1 MTDISDL
8 LKSTM
13 QNENCSSFCAFLLF
27 TERTDQDGIYPVQPK
42 PIKEVGRRLCDTGD
56 KQGDK

>member
-13 QNENCSSFCAFLLF
+13 RDENCSSFCAFLLLR
-27 TERTDQDGIYPVQPK
+27 EENKDDEYVRK
-42 PIKEVGRRLCDTGD
+42 PADVSKTNREQWNKLGARN
-56 KQGDK
+56 